1 MTHKPSGMASLDR
14 KRIEKALKDR
24 VRYKYV
30 HPEVLPAEPA
40 GWRIVSPCCSRNVDP
55 DGGVIDIAWIEPL
68 AEGGWRLHARDHK
81 AQAWIA
87 QQDSPRIDAL
97 LEVVKTDP
105 QRVFWP

>member
-1 MTHKPSGMASLDR
+1 MTHSGPRASSLDR
-14 KRIEKALKDR
+14 KRIERAIKDR

-30 HPEVLPAEPA
+30 HPEVLPAEP

-68 AEGGWRLHARDHK
+68 KAGGWRLHSRDHAK
-81 AQAWIA
+81 QAWVA
-87 QQDSPRIDAL
+87 QQDSLRIDAL
-97 LEVVKTDP
+97 LEAIKLDP